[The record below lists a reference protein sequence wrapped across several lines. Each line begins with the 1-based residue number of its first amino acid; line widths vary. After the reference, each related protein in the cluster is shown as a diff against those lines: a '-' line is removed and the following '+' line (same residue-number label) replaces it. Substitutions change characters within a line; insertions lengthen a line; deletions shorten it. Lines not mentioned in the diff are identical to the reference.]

1 MQAELIRL
9 TALVVDI
16 VVVIVGESRV
26 CVKEAAAAAAA
37 GFTMRSL
44 DGG

>member
-16 VVVIVGESRV
+16 VVVIVSESRV
-26 CVKEAAAAAAA
+26 CVKEAAAAA

-44 DGG
+44 HGG